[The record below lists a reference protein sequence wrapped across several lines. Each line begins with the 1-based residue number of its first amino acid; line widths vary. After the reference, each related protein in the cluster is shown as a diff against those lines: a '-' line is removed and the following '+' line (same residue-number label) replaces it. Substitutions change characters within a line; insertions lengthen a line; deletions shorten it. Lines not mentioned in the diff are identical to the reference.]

1 MIAFLFLRG
10 GENTGAE
17 GLFEPTESERPV
29 AGECKMPPFGV
40 LPTTPPSSRAIL
52 VGGHDASTRR
62 RAKLLAAKISADVT
76 SGCASPLGVT
86 FSFFFF
92 FFVIVQERL
101 LLVFFFF
108 FTETHEDQ
116 TGPRTAAWSVDPAE
130 DTKGEQRQW
139 ERMAADNPVS
149 HPFLRCFL

>member
-86 FSFFFF
+86 FSFF
-92 FFVIVQERL
+92 L
-101 LLVFFFF
+101 LSSKNVCFLFFFFF

>member
-86 FSFFFF
+86 FSFFCYRPRTFASCF
-92 FFVIVQERL
+92 
-101 LLVFFFF
+101 FFFF